1 MHMNWIK
8 QISFVLAAWLAASE
22 AAFAYCAMCQT
33 ALASSPEGQ
42 QLAKGINNGILFL
55 LGAPF
60 LVAGLAALLI
70 VKAQSGIP
78 TTAATSD
85 SDLLLPHPIP
95 PQATLPAGGIRG
107 DRKQQMLPI
116 HCPSTRDVPTQA

>member
-1 MHMNWIK
+1 MKWIK
-8 QISFVLAAWLAASE
+8 LTAFAMTVWLAASE

-42 QLAKGINNGILFL
+42 QLASGMNNGILFL

-70 VKAQSGIP
+70 VKAQSGIQAA
-78 TTAATSD
+78 AATSD
-85 SDLLLPHPIP
+85 SDFPTVYPTPLKP
-95 PQATLPAGGIRG
+95 TLQEAHVLGG
-107 DRKQQMLPI
+107 RKQ
-116 HCPSTRDVPTQA
+116 

>member
-42 QLAKGINNGILFL
+42 QLASGMNNGILFL

-70 VKAQSGIP
+70 VKAQSGIQ
-78 TTAATSD
+78 AAGATSD
-85 SDLLLPHPIP
+85 SDLP
-95 PQATLPAGGIRG
+95 TLYPTPLKPTLQEAHVLGG
-107 DRKQQMLPI
+107 RKQ
-116 HCPSTRDVPTQA
+116 